1 MEEKYIEE
9 SVKELIEDL
18 KEKVDALTQN
28 AQDDDESIAEKAQ
41 AIKNKAVRVF
51 NDASEK
57 LKGMM
62 EDTVNDEEVSKVIET
77 VKARSKDLYENA
89 LDKISALKAEKAVQ
103 QEPAQP
109 KEETDESKDILA
121 EAKNGIDQIISNVG
135 EEINNFVNREDVKTA
150 VEKTKEG
157 VVDAAEKALEI
168 LKGWL
173 APEREDK

>member
-1 MEEKYIEE
+1 M
-9 SVKELIEDL
+9 
-18 KEKVDALTQN
+18 
-28 AQDDDESIAEKAQ
+28 
-41 AIKNKAVRVF
+41 
-51 NDASEK
+51 
-57 LKGMM
+57 
-62 EDTVNDEEVSKVIET
+62 
-77 VKARSKDLYENA
+77 
-89 LDKISALKAEKAVQ
+89 DKISALKAEKAAQ
-103 QEPAQP
+103 QEPAKP
-109 KEETDESKDILA
+109 EEETDESKDILA

>member
-77 VKARSKDLYENA
+77 VKARSKDL
-89 LDKISALKAEKAVQ
+89 
-103 QEPAQP
+103 
-109 KEETDESKDILA
+109 
-121 EAKNGIDQIISNVG
+121 
-135 EEINNFVNREDVKTA
+135 
-150 VEKTKEG
+150 
-157 VVDAAEKALEI
+157 
-168 LKGWL
+168 
-173 APEREDK
+173 

>member
-1 MEEKYIEE
+1 MNNEE
-9 SVKELIEDL
+9 L
-18 KEKVDALTQN
+18 
-28 AQDDDESIAEKAQ
+28 
-41 AIKNKAVRVF
+41 KAVEF
-51 NDASEK
+51 PWC
-57 LKGMM
+57 
-62 EDTVNDEEVSKVIET
+62 
-77 VKARSKDLYENA
+77 EN
-89 LDKISALKAEKAVQ
+89 LTDITDRTGKYGEIMPE
-103 QEPAQP
+103 
-109 KEETDESKDILA
+109 EETDESKDILA